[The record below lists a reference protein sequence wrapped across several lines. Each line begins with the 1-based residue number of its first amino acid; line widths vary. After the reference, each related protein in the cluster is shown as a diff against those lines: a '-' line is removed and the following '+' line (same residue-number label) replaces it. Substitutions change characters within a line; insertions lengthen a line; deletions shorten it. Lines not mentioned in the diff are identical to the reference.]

1 MAVLSFFF
9 LLVTLSLVTASPV
22 NKISATSTGEH
33 EVSLEKE
40 RSGSREH
47 VFNIENESGQAG
59 QGSEVIE
66 LKPESGKQFLVNMVD
81 VKVTPPQADKSESDK
96 NGNITVEKE
105 STADLSEDDLKI
117 LQVSNHQMVAVVN
130 DVIETMVHDAIKN
143 SDLMEAVNEVWGSDS
158 EDSTEDVQ
166 TNRPESFSDSASP
179 STTFL
184 GTMDHQFD
192 TTTPSLQLTSTTT
205 AAPQTTVLLTTT
217 TQPTTTTS
225 QEMTTTSQ
233 GTTTTSQ
240 GTTTTS
246 EGTTTESQGMT
257 TMSQSTTTTSQGTT
271 TSNAI
276 STTAT
281 TRSTTTTATSVVST
295 EAQTLEPITV
305 DPRENLVLFEKEFQ
319 RRLWKQANFDSN
331 DIIDVVT
338 NFIAENNP
346 VLQLLVSVCFLHPK
360 CYPLE
365 EIHMKKLMD
374 DSIVH
379 DSAKS
384 KQLMKLLKENFR
396 ESARDMVIREISQVQ
411 ENIKTMMFEFFSEEV
426 AKNGTTV
433 DAVKSIIDSVKVIWE
448 KTNSDLES
456 AKMSIRELF
465 YLLEM
470 KSETEVTAIVEIFET
485 AAEIPAFVEGQY
497 RAALLDEN
505 KNRRQSRNFG
515 VWDSVLN
522 FS

>member
-1 MAVLSFFF
+1 M
-9 LLVTLSLVTASPV
+9 
-22 NKISATSTGEH
+22 G
-33 EVSLEKE
+33 
-40 RSGSREH
+40 
-47 VFNIENESGQAG
+47 
-59 QGSEVIE
+59 
-66 LKPESGKQFLVNMVD
+66 
-81 VKVTPPQADKSESDK
+81 
-96 NGNITVEKE
+96 
-105 STADLSEDDLKI
+105 
-117 LQVSNHQMVAVVN
+117 QMVAVVN

-225 QEMTTTSQ
+225 QGMTTT
-233 GTTTTSQ
+233 
-240 GTTTTS
+240 
-246 EGTTTESQGMT
+246 
-257 TMSQSTTTTSQGTT
+257 SQSTTTTSQGTT

-426 AKNGTTV
+426 AKNGTT
-433 DAVKSIIDSVKVIWE
+433 
-448 KTNSDLES
+448 
-456 AKMSIRELF
+456 
-465 YLLEM
+465 
-470 KSETEVTAIVEIFET
+470 
-485 AAEIPAFVEGQY
+485 
-497 RAALLDEN
+497 
-505 KNRRQSRNFG
+505 
-515 VWDSVLN
+515 
-522 FS
+522 

>member
-1 MAVLSFFF
+1 M
-9 LLVTLSLVTASPV
+9 
-22 NKISATSTGEH
+22 G
-33 EVSLEKE
+33 
-40 RSGSREH
+40 
-47 VFNIENESGQAG
+47 
-59 QGSEVIE
+59 
-66 LKPESGKQFLVNMVD
+66 
-81 VKVTPPQADKSESDK
+81 
-96 NGNITVEKE
+96 
-105 STADLSEDDLKI
+105 
-117 LQVSNHQMVAVVN
+117 QMVAVVN
-130 DVIETMVHDAIKN
+130 DVIESMVSNAIKN

-158 EDSTEDVQ
+158 EDSTGDVQ
-166 TNRPESFSDSASP
+166 TNRPELFPDSASP

-192 TTTPSLQLTSTTT
+192 TTTI
-205 AAPQTTVLLTTT
+205 LLTT
-217 TQPTTTTS
+217 TQPTATTS

-233 GTTTTSQ
+233 GTITTPQGTTILSQTMTTTSQ
-240 GTTTTS
+240 G
-246 EGTTTESQGMT
+246 M
-257 TMSQSTTTTSQGTT
+257 T
-271 TSNAI
+271 TSNDI
-276 STTAT
+276 TTKAT
-281 TRSTTTTATSVVST
+281 TRSTTTTAASEVST

-374 DSIVH
+374 DNSVH

>member
-1 MAVLSFFF
+1 M
-9 LLVTLSLVTASPV
+9 
-22 NKISATSTGEH
+22 G
-33 EVSLEKE
+33 
-40 RSGSREH
+40 
-47 VFNIENESGQAG
+47 
-59 QGSEVIE
+59 
-66 LKPESGKQFLVNMVD
+66 
-81 VKVTPPQADKSESDK
+81 
-96 NGNITVEKE
+96 
-105 STADLSEDDLKI
+105 
-117 LQVSNHQMVAVVN
+117 QMVAVVN
-130 DVIETMVHDAIKN
+130 DVIESMVSNAIKN

-158 EDSTEDVQ
+158 EDSTGDVQ
-166 TNRPESFSDSASP
+166 TNRPELFPDSASP

-192 TTTPSLQLTSTTT
+192 TTTSSPQLTSTTT
-205 AAPQTTVLLTTT
+205 APPQT
-217 TQPTTTTS
+217 
-225 QEMTTTSQ
+225 
-233 GTTTTSQ
+233 TTTTSQ
-240 GTTTTS
+240 GTTATPQ
-246 EGTTTESQGMT
+246 GTTILSQTMTTTSQGMT
-257 TMSQSTTTTSQGTT
+257 TSNDITTE
-271 TSNAI
+271 
-276 STTAT
+276 AT
-281 TRSTTTTATSVVST
+281 TRSTTTTATSEVST
-295 EAQTLEPITV
+295 DAQTLEPITV

-374 DSIVH
+374 DQSNH

-384 KQLMKLLKENFR
+384 KQLMKLLKENSR